1 MSTPAPEPPPDPG
14 PHSASDPHA
23 VPHPHSASD
32 PHSVPDPPPVP
43 GPYAPV
49 VRAVSASPSASVP
62 ERVDYV
68 DPGDRVVAQGR
79 RTAEAPDG
87 LLRRYAATVCTDHAG
102 RVLLYRRTASAR
114 AYPGHYD
121 VLVGGAVRTGEQ
133 YRAAALRELREE
145 LGWAAAPGL
154 AEVYR
159 VRVDDP
165 HGACFLTVHH
175 WVADR
180 APRPDPREIA
190 WCGFVAPLAVATGG
204 YTPLVPAGAEAVRR
218 LFRL

>member
-1 MSTPAPEPPPDPG
+1 MNAHAPDPHAPD
-14 PHSASDPHA
+14 PHTSDPHA
-23 VPHPHSASD
+23 FGAPAPGTPA
-32 PHSVPDPPPVP
+32 PDPRPFGTPAP
-43 GPYAPV
+43 GTSGSGAHRPERPDRV
-49 VRAVSASPSASVP
+49 

-79 RTAEAPDG
+79 RAAVAPDG
-87 LLRRYAATVCTDHAG
+87 LLRRYAATVCTDRAG

-121 VLVGGAVRTGEQ
+121 VLVGGAVRTGEE

-145 LGWAAAPGL
+145 LGWATAPGL

-165 HGACFLTVHH
+165 HGACFLTVHR
-175 WVADR
+175 WAADR

-190 WCGFVAPLAVATGG
+190 WCGFVSPLVVVTGG

-218 LFRL
+218 LFLL

>member
-1 MSTPAPEPPPDPG
+1 MTAPAPAPHTPG
-14 PHSASDPHA
+14 PDAS
-23 VPHPHSASD
+23 
-32 PHSVPDPPPVP
+32 
-43 GPYAPV
+43 GPYAPARPPSGAPGTRTRSPA
-49 VRAVSASPSASVP
+49 VRPVP
-62 ERVDYV
+62 PPGAERVDYV

-79 RTAEAPDG
+79 RTAEAPGG
-87 LLRRYAATVCTDHAG
+87 LLRRYAATVCTDRAG

-121 VLVGGAVRTGEQ
+121 VLVGGAVRTGEE

-145 LGWAAAPGL
+145 LGWATAPGL
-154 AEVYR
+154 TEAYR

-165 HGACFLTVHH
+165 HGACFLTVHR

-190 WCGFVAPLAVATGG
+190 WCGFVAPPAVATGG
-204 YTPLVPAGAEAVRR
+204 YTPLVPAGADAVRR